1 MLIPDDTREEL
12 LDLIDKLDE
21 RIGLVNTYIENH
33 DGINDSTYHAIDRL
47 FVEVYNTLA
56 DLKELAKFS

>member
-1 MLIPDDTREEL
+1 MIPDDTREEL

-21 RIGLVNTYIENH
+21 RIGLVNTYIEHH

>member
-12 LDLIDKLDE
+12 LDLIEKLDE

-33 DGINDSTYHAIDRL
+33 KGIKNSTYQAIDRL
-47 FVEVYNTLA
+47 LVDVYNTLA